1 MGGRTN
7 VEASEEQ
14 RRDLEQLSRSRD
26 RAEADRARG
35 ILCTLHGETAE
46 QIGQTLKV
54 RPDQVRRWRMI
65 YRAGGVDALRTKAR
79 HGPPAR
85 LAEAVLPVIR
95 QILSEPVPLGVVW
108 TVPRL
113 RDEVFART
121 GQQISASWLRAVM
134 VKKGGFAGVGRV
146 TRSRTGKRWM
156 RSDGLDF
163 D

>member
-1 MGGRTN
+1 MGRKSNIT
-7 VEASEEQ
+7 ASNEQ
-14 RRDLEQLSRSRD
+14 RRDLEHLSRSRD

-35 ILCTLHGETAE
+35 ILSTLNGETAE
-46 QIGQTLKV
+46 QIGQALKV

-65 YRAGGVDALRTKAR
+65 YRTGGVEALRTKPR

-85 LAEAVLPVIR
+85 LAETVLPVVR
-95 QILSEPVPLGVVW
+95 QILSEPVPHGVVW

-121 GQQISASWLRAVM
+121 GQQISTSWLRAVM
-134 VKKGGFAGVGRV
+134 VKKGGFAGVGRA
-146 TRSRTGKRWM
+146 THSRAGKRWM

>member
-1 MGGRTN
+1 MGGKTS
-7 VEASEEQ
+7 VEATEEQ
-14 RRDLEQLSRSRD
+14 RRNLEQLSRSRD

-35 ILCTLHGETAE
+35 ILNTLDGETAE
-46 QIGQTLKV
+46 QIGQALKV

-65 YRAGGVDALRTKAR
+65 YRAGGVDALRAKTR

-95 QILSEPVPLGVVW
+95 QILSEPVPHGVVW

-113 RDEVFART
+113 RDEVVAR

-134 VKKGGFAGVGRV
+134 VKKGGFAGVGRA
-146 TRSRTGKRWM
+146 TRSRAGKRWM